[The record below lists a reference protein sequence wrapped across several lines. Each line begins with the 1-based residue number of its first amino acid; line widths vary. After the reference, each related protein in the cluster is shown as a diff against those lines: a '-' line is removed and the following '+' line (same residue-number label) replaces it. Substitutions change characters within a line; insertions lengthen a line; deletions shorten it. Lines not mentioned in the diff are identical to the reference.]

1 MAPPKRRESGARR
14 NEMEERVRIEKKD
27 GVAEV
32 RLARPDKL
40 NAFDLPM
47 FAALVDAGLELAR
60 DRSLRAVVLSGEGR
74 AFSAGLDIQAVMSGL
89 GERARAAGG
98 PRLSDASEGSPAN
111 HAQRAAW
118 VWQEVPVPVIAAV
131 HGVAY
136 GAGLQLALG
145 ADVRFV
151 APDAKLSIR
160 EAYWGLIPDVGL
172 TQTLRNVVGLDVA
185 KELTFTA
192 RVVSGAEA
200 KELRLATHVSDD
212 PRRDALALARE
223 IAGRSPDAVRA
234 AKKLLNTALL
244 GSVADGLR
252 LEAELQASLVGK
264 PNQLEAV
271 RANLEKRE
279 PRFHDPE

>member
-1 MAPPKRRESGARR
+1 
-14 NEMEERVRIEKKD
+14 MEERVRIEKKD
-27 GVAEV
+27 GIAEV
-32 RLARPDKL
+32 RMARADKL
-40 NAFDLPM
+40 NAMDLPM
-47 FAALVDAGLELAR
+47 FAALVEAGLECGA

-74 AFSAGLDIQAVMSGL
+74 AFSAGLDVQAVMSSL
-89 GERARAAGG
+89 GERRKG
-98 PRLSDASEGSPAN
+98 PRLSDPSDESPAN
-111 HAQRAAW
+111 AAQRAAW
-118 VWQEVPVPVIAAV
+118 IWQEVPVPVIAAV

-136 GAGLQLALG
+136 GAGLQVALG
-145 ADVRFV
+145 ADIRFV

-160 EAYWGLIPDVGL
+160 ETHWGLVPDVAL

-192 RVVSGAEA
+192 RVVSGTEA

-252 LEAELQASLVGK
+252 LEAELQGTLIGR

-271 RANLEKRE
+271 KANLERRE
-279 PRFHDPE
+279 PRFRDPE

>member
-1 MAPPKRRESGARR
+1 MAYQVSRGSGVPRGG
-14 NEMEERVRIEKKD
+14 ETVERVRVEKKD
-27 GVAEV
+27 GIADLRLV
-32 RLARPDKL
+32 RADKL

-60 DRSLRAVVLSGEGR
+60 DRSLRAVVISGEGR
-74 AFSAGLDIQAVMSGL
+74 AFSSGLDIQAVMSTI
-89 GERARAAGG
+89 GERPAG
-98 PRLSDASEGSPAN
+98 PRLSDASDGSPAN

-118 VWQEVPVPVIAAV
+118 IWQEVPVPVIAAV

-145 ADVRFV
+145 ADIRFV

-160 EAYWGLIPDVGL
+160 ETYWGLVPDVGL

-192 RVVSGAEA
+192 RVISGAEA

-212 PRRDALALARE
+212 PHRDAMALARE

-234 AKKLLNTALL
+234 AKRLLNTALL

-252 LEAELQASLVGK
+252 LEAELQATLIGK

-279 PRFHDPE
+279 PRFHDPAS

>member
-1 MAPPKRRESGARR
+1 VEQ
-14 NEMEERVRIEKKD
+14 RVRIEKKD
-27 GVAEV
+27 GIAEV
-32 RLARPDKL
+32 RMARADKL
-40 NAFDLPM
+40 NAMDLPM
-47 FAALVDAGLELAR
+47 FAALVEAGLELAA
-60 DRSLRAVVLSGEGR
+60 DRSLRAIVLSGEGR
-74 AFSAGLDIQAVMSGL
+74 AFSAGLDVQAVMTSL
-89 GERARAAGG
+89 GQRAGG
-98 PRLSDASEGSPAN
+98 PRLSDQSDDSPAN
-111 HAQRAAW
+111 AAQRAAW
-118 VWQEVPVPVIAAV
+118 IWQEVPVPVIAAV

-136 GAGLQLALG
+136 GAGLQVALG
-145 ADVRFV
+145 ADIRFV

-160 EAYWGLIPDVGL
+160 ETHWGLIPDVAL
-172 TQTLRNVVGLDVA
+172 TQTLRHVVGLDVA

-192 RVVSGAEA
+192 RVISGTEA

-244 GSVADGLR
+244 GSVAEGLR
-252 LEAELQASLVGK
+252 LEAELQGTLVGR

-271 RANLEKRE
+271 KANLEKRE

>member
-1 MAPPKRRESGARR
+1 
-14 NEMEERVRIEKKD
+14 MEERVRTEKKD
-27 GVAEV
+27 GIADV

-47 FAALVDAGLELAR
+47 FAALVDAGLELAA
-60 DRSLRAVVLSGEGR
+60 DPSLRAVVISGEGR
-74 AFSAGLDIQAVMSGL
+74 GFSSGLDIQAVMSSI
-89 GERARAAGG
+89 GERKAG
-98 PRLSDASEGSPAN
+98 PRLSDPTDGSPAN

-118 VWQEVPVPVIAAV
+118 IWQEVPVPVIAAV

-145 ADVRFV
+145 ADIRFV

-160 EAYWGLIPDVGL
+160 ETYWGLIPDVGL

-212 PRRDALALARE
+212 PHKGAMALARE
-223 IAGRSPDAVRA
+223 IAGKSPDAVRA

-252 LEAELQASLVGK
+252 LEAELQATLIGK

-271 RANLEKRE
+271 RANLERRE
-279 PRFHDPE
+279 PRFRDPTS

>member
-1 MAPPKRRESGARR
+1 
-14 NEMEERVRIEKKD
+14 MEQRLRIEKKD
-27 GVAEV
+27 GIADV

-47 FAALVDAGLELAR
+47 FAALVDAGLELAG
-60 DRSLRAVVLSGEGR
+60 DPSLRAVVLSGEGR
-74 AFSAGLDIQAVMSGL
+74 GFSSGLDIQAVMSSL
-89 GERARAAGG
+89 GERRDG

-118 VWQEVPVPVIAAV
+118 IWQEVPVPVIAAV

-145 ADVRFV
+145 ADIRFV

-160 EAYWGLIPDVGL
+160 ETYWGLIPDVGL

-192 RVVSGAEA
+192 RVVSGKEA
-200 KELRLATHVSDD
+200 VELRLATHVSDQ
-212 PRRDALALARE
+212 PLEDAMALARE
-223 IAGRSPDAVRA
+223 IAGKSPDAVRA
-234 AKKLLNTALL
+234 AKKLLNNALL

-252 LEAELQASLVGK
+252 LEAELQATLVGK

-279 PRFHDPE
+279 PRFRDPV

>member
-1 MAPPKRRESGARR
+1 V
-14 NEMEERVRIEKKD
+14 EERVRVEKKD
-27 GVAEV
+27 GIADV
-32 RLARPDKL
+32 RMVRADKL
-40 NAFDLPM
+40 NAMDLPM
-47 FAALVDAGLELAR
+47 FAALVETGLELAA

-74 AFSAGLDIQAVMSGL
+74 AFSAGLDVPAVMSGL
-89 GERARAAGG
+89 GSRSSG
-98 PRLSDASEGSPAN
+98 PRLSDASPGSPAN

-136 GAGLQLALG
+136 GAGLQVALG
-145 ADVRFV
+145 ADIRFV

-160 EAYWGLIPDVGL
+160 ETHWGLVPDVAL

-200 KELRLATHVSDD
+200 KELRLATHVSPD
-212 PRRDALALARE
+212 PYRDAMALARE
-223 IAGRSPDAVRA
+223 IASRSPDAVRA
-234 AKKLLNTALL
+234 AKRLLNTALL

-271 RANLEKRE
+271 KANLEKRE
-279 PRFHDPE
+279 PHFVNPE

>member
-1 MAPPKRRESGARR
+1 
-14 NEMEERVRIEKKD
+14 MEDRVRIEKKD
-27 GVAEV
+27 GIADV

-47 FAALVDAGLELAR
+47 FAALVDAGLELSR
-60 DRSLRAVVLSGEGR
+60 DRTLRAIVLSGEGR
-74 AFSAGLDIQAVMSGL
+74 AFSAGLDVQAVMSSL
-89 GERARAAGG
+89 GERKSG
-98 PRLSDASEGSPAN
+98 PRLSDPNEGSPAN

-145 ADVRFV
+145 ADIRFV

-160 EAYWGLIPDVGL
+160 ESYWGLIPDVGL
-172 TQTLRNVVGLDVA
+172 TQTLRQVIPLDVV

-192 RVVSGAEA
+192 RVVSGEEA
-200 KELRLATHVSDD
+200 LALRLATHLSSE
-212 PRRDALALARE
+212 PHRDAMALARE
-223 IAGRSPDAVRA
+223 IASRSPDAVRA
-234 AKKLLNTALL
+234 AKKLLNTAPLL
-244 GSVADGLR
+244 GVEEGLR
-252 LEAELQASLVGK
+252 MEAALQGTLIGK

-271 RANLEKRE
+271 KANLEKRE
-279 PRFHDPE
+279 PRFRDPG

>member
-1 MAPPKRRESGARR
+1 
-14 NEMEERVRIEKKD
+14 MEERVRIEKKD
-27 GVAEV
+27 GVADV
-32 RLARPDKL
+32 RMVRADKL
-40 NAFDLPM
+40 NAMDLPM
-47 FAALVDAGLELAR
+47 FAALVEAGLELSA

-74 AFSAGLDIQAVMSGL
+74 AFSAGLDVPAVMSGL
-89 GERARAAGG
+89 GQRTGG
-98 PRLSDASEGSPAN
+98 PRLSDPSDGSPAN

-136 GAGLQLALG
+136 GAGLQVALG
-145 ADVRFV
+145 ADIRFV

-160 EAYWGLIPDVGL
+160 ETHWGLIPDVAL

-192 RVVSGAEA
+192 RVISGSEA
-200 KELRLATHVSDD
+200 KELRLATHLSDD
-212 PRRDALALARE
+212 PHRDALALARE

-244 GSVADGLR
+244 GSVADGLH
-252 LEAELQASLVGK
+252 LEAELQGTLVGR

-271 RANLEKRE
+271 KANLEKRE
-279 PRFHDPE
+279 PRFRDPE

>member
-1 MAPPKRRESGARR
+1 V
-14 NEMEERVRIEKKD
+14 EERVRIEKKD
-27 GVAEV
+27 GVADV
-32 RLARPDKL
+32 RMVRADKL
-40 NAFDLPM
+40 NAMDLPM
-47 FAALVDAGLELAR
+47 FAALVEAGLELAA
-60 DRSLRAVVLSGEGR
+60 DRSLRAVVLSGQGR
-74 AFSAGLDIQAVMSGL
+74 AFSAGLDVQAVMGSL
-89 GERARAAGG
+89 GQRADG
-98 PRLSDASEGSPAN
+98 PRLSDRSDDSPAN
-111 HAQRAAW
+111 AAQRAAW

-136 GAGLQLALG
+136 GAGLQVALG
-145 ADVRFV
+145 ADIRFV

-160 EAYWGLIPDVGL
+160 ETHWGLIPDVAI

-212 PRRDALALARE
+212 PRGDAFALARE

-234 AKKLLNTALL
+234 AKRLLNTALL

-252 LEAELQASLVGK
+252 LEAELQGTLVGK

-271 RANLEKRE
+271 KANLEKRE
-279 PRFHDPE
+279 PRFRDPE